1 RAATVAEDVAGAL
14 RAARPGGE
22 RGGEPRVLDARV
34 VGDQVHDED
43 HARGV
48 QPLDQAPERADVTE
62 QGVDVPRVR
71 HVVAVVDAGGAHDRG
86 EPHPVDAQPLEVPG
100 TVDHALQIAG

>member
-1 RAATVAEDVAGAL
+1 
-14 RAARPGGE
+14 
-22 RGGEPRVLDARV
+22 
-34 VGDQVHDED
+34 
-43 HARGV
+43 
-48 QPLDQAPERADVTE
+48 DVTE

-100 TVDHALQIAG
+100 TVDHALQIAGAVAVGIGERPGVDLVEDHVLPPPARRAGGPHTASGVLTNIAAARVR